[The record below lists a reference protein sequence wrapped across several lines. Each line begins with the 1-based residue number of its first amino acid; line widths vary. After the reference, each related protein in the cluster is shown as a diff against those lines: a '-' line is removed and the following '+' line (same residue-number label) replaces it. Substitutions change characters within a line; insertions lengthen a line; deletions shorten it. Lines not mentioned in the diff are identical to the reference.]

1 MKGGV
6 EGGKFGRRKRENKGG
21 GGESK
26 WRSEGE
32 LELHQILDS
41 NHQVWKLRT
50 SKVGLFY
57 SPPLYNFIFFTILV
71 HGAFMAT
78 FEVVEILLEFEVEYV

>member
-1 MKGGV
+1 LKGGV
-6 EGGKFGRRKRENKGG
+6 EGGKFGRRKGENKGR

-50 SKVGLFY
+50 SKVELFY
-57 SPPLYNFIFFTILV
+57 SPPLYNFIFSTILAMD
-71 HGAFMAT
+71 AFMEN
-78 FEVVEILLEFEVEYV
+78 FNMVGIV